1 MLDIWNTKFWH
12 QSENFFLNIK
22 VVFFFQMKQTQRPH
36 HSKSIQSQPS
46 VFKTKTCLEKKQK
59 QKKQVTFTATAGI
72 RMWRWILCIS
82 NIFTNQKLKFPKR
95 SAVERLGK
103 IIWKSTIK
111 VFQTVNKYISIT
123 DKQMFNNIHHFAT
136 ITKGFHY
143 LHKNNNE

>member
-1 MLDIWNTKFWH
+1 M
-12 QSENFFLNIK
+12 NFMYQQYIYKSK
-22 VVFFFQMKQTQRPH
+22 V
-36 HSKSIQSQPS
+36 S
-46 VFKTKTCLEKKQK
+46 LKK
-59 QKKQVTFTATAGI
+59 
-72 RMWRWILCIS
+72 L
-82 NIFTNQKLKFPKR
+82 KLKFPKR

-143 LHKNNNE
+143 LHNNNNK